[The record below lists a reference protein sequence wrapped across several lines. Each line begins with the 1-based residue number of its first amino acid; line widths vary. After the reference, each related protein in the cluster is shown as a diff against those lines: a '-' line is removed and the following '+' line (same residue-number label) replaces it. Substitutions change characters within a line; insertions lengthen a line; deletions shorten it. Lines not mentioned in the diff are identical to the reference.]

1 METVHGLAE
10 EITRRLVEN
19 TVRSQFRRANLAT
32 VAELADQELSEDRMV
47 DDALGVAFGL
57 DSGVFYDAEA
67 EHDHVEVLYVATR
80 LDELVQSVKTQCE
93 NDRQLLDVLKRRNLS
108 TPEEL
113 AHAIAHEPV
122 HSAK

>member
-10 EITRRLVEN
+10 EITKRLVEN

-57 DSGVFYDAEA
+57 DSGVFYDAETD
-67 EHDHVEVLYVATR
+67 HDHVEVLYVATK
-80 LDELVQSVKTQCE
+80 LDELVQSLKAQCE
-93 NDRQLLDVLKRRNLS
+93 NERQLLEVLKKHNLS
-108 TPEEL
+108 TPEQVV
-113 AHAIAHEPV
+113 HAIAHNTV
-122 HSAK
+122 SSTR

>member
-10 EITRRLVEN
+10 EITKRLVEN

-57 DSGVFYDAEA
+57 DSGVFYDVEA
-67 EHDHVEVLYVATR
+67 EHDHVEVLYVATK
-80 LDELVQSVKTQCE
+80 LDELVQSVKAQCE
-93 NDRQLLDVLKRRNLS
+93 NDRQLLEILRKHNLS

-113 AHAIAHEPV
+113 VHAIAHDRV
-122 HSAK
+122 SSAK